1 MRLMFFA
8 SLYGKNTDS
17 ALPLLNLLDLLTC
30 TVEHIFIFRLLYF
43 SHQWHKKSS
52 LAFWITTFV
61 MLVMFTHTTLDMLL
75 NATSIKHASGL
86 ILGKQRCRLWHLTI
100 GKNYHDIKDL
110 NPSIFP
116 RKAKQYLLRKQ
127 M

>member
-1 MRLMFFA
+1 MEAVKRKMESKFLAKIFNVADIFSVADKRYHFLIA
-8 SLYGKNTDS
+8 SL
-17 ALPLLNLLDLLTC
+17 NL
-30 TVEHIFIFRLLYF
+30 
-43 SHQWHKKSS
+43 
-52 LAFWITTFV
+52 ITTFV
-61 MLVMFTHTTLDMLL
+61 MLVTFTHTTLDMLL